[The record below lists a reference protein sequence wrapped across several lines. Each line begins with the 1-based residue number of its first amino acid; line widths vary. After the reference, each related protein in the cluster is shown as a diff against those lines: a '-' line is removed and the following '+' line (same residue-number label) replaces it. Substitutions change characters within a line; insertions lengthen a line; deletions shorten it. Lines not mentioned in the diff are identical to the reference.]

1 MRVGYGLNVEQ
12 VQKLV
17 MTPELRQAIT
27 ILQLPALELGH
38 YIEQQ
43 LQENPF
49 LEIREEEPELVSTAQ
64 ETADRGEK
72 KEYDSDWEDYFQD
85 SSDLGFVQ
93 WEEEKQVF
101 PFDNIASNPPSL
113 ADHLL
118 FQLHLAT
125 GDERLRVIGEYLIG
139 NIDEQG
145 YLRVSL
151 EEVASGVGASLDEVE
166 RALALI
172 HTFDPPGVG
181 ARSLQE
187 CLLIQVEQ
195 AGIQDD
201 LLVKVINNHLE
212 DLAKGK
218 VGRMSQV
225 LGVSVQE
232 IQRVADVIKTLE
244 PKPGRMYGTTGTVR
258 HIVPDVTLEK
268 VGNDYV
274 IIINDAFLPRLAV
287 NSAYRSALSK
297 ESDLETRNFVENK
310 LNAAVW
316 LIRSIEQRRLTLYK
330 VASCLVELQ
339 RDFLDYGV
347 KYLKPLNLKKV
358 AEMIGLHESTVS
370 RATAN
375 KYVQTPQ
382 GVFEMKFFFSSGLAG
397 KDGRK
402 TSAESV
408 KKMLEELIAGE
419 NPKNPLNDQ
428 QIAEYFQRQG
438 VRISRRTVAKYRGE
452 LGIPPIRQRIRY

>member
-49 LEIREEEPELVSTAQ
+49 LEIKEEEPELVSTAQ

-72 KEYDSDWEDYFQD
+72 KEYDIDWEDYFQD

-101 PFDNIASNPPSL
+101 PFDNIASSPPSL

-125 GDERLRVIGEYLIG
+125 GDERLRMIGEYLIG

-151 EEVASGVGASLDEVE
+151 DEVASGVGASLDEVE

-397 KDGRK
+397 EDGRK

>member
-27 ILQLPALELGH
+27 ILQLPAPELGH

-72 KEYDSDWEDYFQD
+72 KEYDIDWEDYFQD

-101 PFDNIASNPPSL
+101 PFDNIASSPPSL

-195 AGIQDD
+195 AGIRDD

-358 AEMIGLHESTVS
+358 AEMVGLHESTVS

-397 KDGRK
+397 EDGRK

>member
-27 ILQLPALELGH
+27 ILQLPALELGL

-49 LEIREEEPELVSTAQ
+49 LEIREEEPDQGIIAQ
-64 ETADRGEK
+64 EPADRGEK
-72 KEYDSDWEDYFQD
+72 KEYDIDWQDYFQD
-85 SSDLGFVQ
+85 SSDLGFAP
-93 WEEEKQVF
+93 WEEEKQVY
-101 PFDNIASNPPSL
+101 PFDNIASGPPTL
-113 ADHLL
+113 ADHLV

-125 GDERLRVIGEYLIG
+125 SDERTRLVGEYLIG

-145 YLRVSL
+145 YLQVSL
-151 EEVASGVGASLDEVE
+151 EEVASRLGVPVADVE
-166 RALALI
+166 RTLKLI

-195 AGIQDD
+195 AGIRDD
-201 LLVKVINNHLE
+201 LLVKVINDHLE

-218 VGRMSQV
+218 VGRMSQL

-232 IQRVADVIKTLE
+232 IQKVADVIKTLE
-244 PKPGRMYGTTGTVR
+244 PKPGRKYGAAGSVR
-258 HIVPDVTLEK
+258 HIVPDIILEK

-274 IIINDAFLPRLAV
+274 IIINDSSLPRLAI
-287 NSAYRSALSK
+287 NSAYRSVLNQ
-297 ESDLETRNFVENK
+297 ESDLQTRSFVESR

-347 KYLKPLNLKKV
+347 KFLKPLNLRKV

-375 KYVQTPQ
+375 KYIQTPQ
-382 GVFEMKFFFSSGLAG
+382 GVFEMKFFFSSGLHG
-397 KDGRK
+397 ENGQK
-402 TSAESV
+402 TSAESI
-408 KKMLEELIAGE
+408 KKMLAELIAGE
-419 NPKNPLNDQ
+419 NTKSPLNDQ
-428 QIAEYFQRQG
+428 QIAEYFRRQG
-438 VRISRRTVAKYRGE
+438 VRISRRTIAKYRSE
-452 LGIPPIRQRIRY
+452 LGIPPIRQRTRY